1 MDLFISIPFNQV
13 FDEVSRAVTEVA
25 GKRGLVAYRVDQDH
39 LAEPIAQAI
48 GRKIRESRIVLA
60 DITGNNPN
68 VLHELGQA
76 QSLGKP
82 LVIISQ
88 DDPQMAPFNIRSL
101 RIHRYNPTK
110 LNDLQGTVALALSE
124 ATSPNE
130 TLRAMLVPV
139 SLGLPTKESRFVIV
153 ASPLSFRRTM
163 RRSGGYKKMR
173 RTYSDYVGI
182 RGILQTF
189 GLLYGFDTLPDLIDP
204 EDYDDVSMTESMNLY
219 CIASPKA
226 NPWTAMLLQQYHQE
240 YVPRI
245 EYRADSASPSLKNV
259 NVSIYSDDGLL
270 TPPGWKVNVDNDRYG
285 KDFGLIVRGP
295 NPAHHDRQM
304 VILAGRSSLG
314 TEAACRAFT
323 DVKMITDIR
332 NRLAGMKIDM
342 EVHTQAFWALV
353 SIHRMIGDGKEEAIP
368 ETLRVHQVDKFH
380 PVC

>member
-1 MDLFISIPFNQV
+1 MDLFISIPFMPEFNK
-13 FDEVSRAVTEVA
+13 VSDAVSKVA
-25 GKRGLVAYRVDQDH
+25 KERGLAAYRVDQDH

-48 GRKIRESRIVLA
+48 DRKIRESRIVLV

-88 DDPQMAPFNIRSL
+88 DDLQTAPFNIRSL

-110 LNDLQGTVALALSE
+110 LKNLQRTVKLALSE

-139 SLGLPTKESRFVIV
+139 SLGIPTKESRFIIA
-153 ASPLSFRRTM
+153 ASPLSYWRATE
-163 RRSGGYKKMR
+163 RSGGYKKMG

-189 GLLYGFDTLPDLIDP
+189 GLLYGFDTLPDLINP
-204 EDYDDVSMTESMNLY
+204 EDYDDAVMAESMNLY

-226 NPWTAMLLQQYHQE
+226 NRWTATLLQQYHQK

-245 EYRADSASPSLKNV
+245 EYRADSASPNLKDV
-259 NVSIYSDDGLL
+259 NISIYSDDALL

-295 NPAHHDRQM
+295 HPAHLDRM
-304 VILAGRSSLG
+304 IVIIAGRSSLG
-314 TEAACRAFT
+314 TDAACRAFT
-323 DVKMITDIR
+323 DLDMITEIR
-332 NRLAGMKIDM
+332 NRLAGMKINIED
-342 EVHTQAFWALV
+342 HTKAFWVLV
-353 SIHRMIGDGKEEAIP
+353 SIQKRIEDGKEEVIP
-368 ETLRVHQVDKFH
+368 ETLRVHQVERFH
-380 PVC
+380 LIC